1 MSQKQVQN
9 YEIEGMSCAACV
21 NRVERALQK
30 IDGVEEA
37 AVNLSTRRAAVR
49 YQGELSSDTVM
60 DEIKKIGY
68 EARPIDDT
76 ADTLHESKELD
87 SLHRAFWISLFLS
100 LPLMVNMVFM
110 IAGSESR
117 LLGNFYFQAV
127 LATLVQFG
135 VGFRFYRQAYLAVKS
150 GGSNMDVLVVLG
162 TTAAY
167 FYSLYNGLVLHEWH
181 HIYFESSATI
191 ITLILLG
198 KYWEEKAKWRTTES
212 LRALHSLQPTSA
224 TVQEGSAL
232 KEVDIR
238 ALRLGDHVL
247 VRPGERIPVDGQ
259 VIEGLS
265 SVDESLLTGE
275 SIPITKTTG
284 DTVVGGSMNQN
295 GSILIEVKRL
305 GADTM
310 LSRIVKIVEEA
321 QTHKA
326 PIQRIADQVAAVF
339 VPAVLGVALLTL
351 ALHLLYQHPVD
362 LALRST
368 VAVLVIA
375 CPCALGLA
383 TPTAIMVGT
392 GRGASKGILIKSG
405 EILER
410 THKASALVFDKTG
423 TLTRGQPELT
433 DILPAQGDLVN
444 EVLFLAGIAEKRS
457 EHPMSQAIMQ
467 AVSQQGLETI
477 PDPERFENIL
487 GYGIIAEYNGKRIV
501 LGNEALMDREQIAYE
516 EQRSK
521 SAALQQAGKTVMFL
535 GVNGK
540 LMAILAV
547 SDPIKDEAAEVVEKI
562 KNSGIQVYM
571 LSGDRE
577 QTARAIAAQVGI
589 EHVLAEVPP
598 ERKAEEVQRIQRQG
612 ETVLMVGDGVNDAP
626 ALAVADLG
634 IAIGTGTDVAAETAD
649 MVLVGGDLRGIITAL
664 SLSKNTLRIIKQNL
678 FWAFFYNVIGI
689 PIAAVGFLSPIIAG
703 AAMAFSSVSVVSNS
717 LRLRR
722 VPI

>member
-1 MSQKQVQN
+1 MDQEQVQN

-21 NRVERALQK
+21 NRVERALEK
-30 IDGVEEA
+30 IEGVEEA
-37 AVNLSTRRAAVR
+37 AVNLSTRRASVR
-49 YQGELSSDTVM
+49 YRGELSPATIV
-60 DEIKKIGY
+60 EAIEKIGY
-68 EARPIDDT
+68 EAYPIDDT
-76 ADTLHESKELD
+76 ATLHESKELD
-87 SLHRAFWISLFLS
+87 SLYRTFWISLFLS
-100 LPLMVNMVFM
+100 LPLMANMILMVTG
-110 IAGSESR
+110 IESR
-117 LLGNFYFQAV
+117 VLGNFYFQAI

-135 VGFRFYRQAYLAVKS
+135 IGYRFYRQAYLAVKS
-150 GGSNMDVLVVLG
+150 GGTNMDVLVVLG

-167 FYSLYNGLVLHEWH
+167 FYSLYNGLALHEWNH
-181 HIYFESSATI
+181 TYFESSATI

-212 LRALHSLQPTSA
+212 LRALHSLQPATA
-224 TVQEGSAL
+224 TVQEGSEL
-232 KEVDIR
+232 KELDIR

-259 VIEGLS
+259 VIEGVA

-275 SIPITKTTG
+275 SLPIAKRTG
-284 DTVVGGSMNQN
+284 DFVVGGSMNQN
-295 GSILIEVKRL
+295 GSILVEVQRL

-310 LSRIVKIVEEA
+310 LSRIVKIVEDA

-326 PIQRIADQVAAVF
+326 PIQRLADQVAAVF

-351 ALHLLYQHPVD
+351 VLHLLYQHPAD
-362 LALRST
+362 LALRSM

-392 GRGASKGILIKSG
+392 GRGASQGILIKNG

-410 THKASALVFDKTG
+410 THKVSAVIFDKTG

-433 DILPAQGDLVN
+433 DVLPLQGDSVRDI
-444 EVLFLAGIAEKRS
+444 LFMAAIAEKRS

-467 AVSQQGLETI
+467 AAAQQGLDTI
-477 PDPERFENIL
+477 PDPDHFENIV
-487 GYGIIAEYNGKRIV
+487 GYGITAQSHGKNIV
-501 LGNEALMDREQIAYE
+501 LGNEALMEREGIAYKD
-516 EQRSK
+516 QQTK
-521 SAALQQAGKTVMFL
+521 STALQQAGKTVMFL
-535 GVNGK
+535 AVNGE
-540 LMAILAV
+540 LIALLAV
-547 SDPIKDEAAEVVEKI
+547 SDPIKEEAATVVDKL
-562 KNSGIQVYM
+562 KNNGMQVYM

-589 EHVLAEVPP
+589 EHVLAEIPP
-598 ERKAEEVQRIQRQG
+598 ERKAEEVRRIQQQG

-649 MVLVGGDLRGIITAL
+649 MVLVSGDLRGIITAL

-678 FWAFFYNVIGI
+678 FWAFFYNIIGI
-689 PIAAVGFLSPIIAG
+689 PVAAMGFLSPIIAG
-703 AAMAFSSVSVVSNS
+703 AAMAFSSVCVVSNS
-717 LRLRR
+717 LRLHR